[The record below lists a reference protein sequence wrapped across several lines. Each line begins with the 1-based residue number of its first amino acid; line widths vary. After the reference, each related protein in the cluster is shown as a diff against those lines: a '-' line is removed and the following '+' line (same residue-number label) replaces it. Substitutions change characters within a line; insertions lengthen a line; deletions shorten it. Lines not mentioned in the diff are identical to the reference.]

1 MLRDLKLF
9 RRNITKPESSENA
22 PVDAMDVDAP
32 DVHPVSDPDRPPLV
46 TIQEPQRVPRSVPDS
61 RTPLKPPV
69 PMRTPEK
76 PPAQPRNRFGWVH
89 KDGGGGDAVATPRS
103 FRTARVAASS
113 NQSESGSTQNT
124 PTRSVNKPSLNPGG
138 GIATW
143 SGSRPPLNNG
153 PRSAGFTAPSR
164 GLPIHQGLPMVVNT
178 VEVPHFELRE
188 DPSFWMDHNVQVVI
202 RVRPLNGMER
212 SLQGYS
218 RCLKQ
223 ESAQSITWIGH
234 PETRFTFDHVACETV
249 TQEMLFRVA
258 GLPMVE
264 NCLSGYNSC
273 MFAYGQTGS
282 GKTHTMLGE
291 IDELEV
297 RPGPDRGMTPRIFEF
312 LFARI
317 KAEEESRRDEKLK
330 YHCKCSFL
338 EIYNEQITDLLDPSS
353 TNLLLREDMK
363 KGVYV
368 ENLTEF
374 EVETVN
380 DILRLLIQGS
390 ANRRVAATNMNRE
403 SSRSHSVFTCII
415 ESRWEKDSTTNLR
428 FARLNLVDLAGSER
442 QKTSGADGERLKE
455 AASINRSLSTL
466 GHVIMVLVD
475 VAHGKQRH
483 IPYRDS
489 RLTFLLQDS
498 LGGNSKTMIIA
509 NVSPSVCCTNETL
522 STLKFAQRAK
532 LIQNNEELSVL
543 KRQNV
548 SRSLSFRTTIFGES
562 ESEECDTFASE
573 KLYEIDRKMDEMNGC
588 EELGSIRVSTKQLK
602 YLEKTLAGSLRRE
615 KMSDTTIKQLEAEI
629 EQLNRLVR
637 QREEDTRCTKMM
649 LRFREDK
656 IQRMEALLE
665 GVVPVDSYLLEE
677 NKAQSEEIQLLRTRV
692 DRNPELIQIF
702 DENPDLD
709 EQTISNR
716 IPKEASYVGI
726 CSGNKESDLLRIE
739 LERTREELDDCR
751 DKLKSCTEA
760 NTILSRDIDD
770 LQSQL
775 KKMKFPCHFS
785 PSAELQK
792 EQCLVSTAFQTPDEI
807 LLQKDQEKKSEM
819 GSAEQ
824 IMNLQLEL
832 DILKV
837 ILEEEK
843 VSRVKVE
850 ERVIHESNELVRVEE
865 SLKQISKHYDDSKNE
880 LKDARSVIDALE
892 SQQILSI
899 AELEDLRESNNQ
911 YVELLRKQEQ
921 EICNLKE
928 RIASHVEG
936 GEKLSF
942 SPQYPHD
949 QSFKWSE
956 DSPLPA
962 RLRRMQ
968 ASLEKAKKLNTRY
981 HADQASQVHDEQE
994 MDEVRRQVEAETAEV
1009 IVCLQE
1015 ELATLQQQ
1023 IEESRRNELEAKQ
1036 SWLLL
1041 ETELKD
1047 QNERLHF
1054 LTQDDQ
1060 RLRDLLL
1067 EKDDELRSLTQD
1079 WEQLACDITEVL
1091 ADGHTALEDA
1101 SDQLDSIVPSSSQRT
1116 WVGEQVGRIMRTVSQ
1131 KNLVIEEL
1139 QKCLGEAQ
1147 NIRSDMEWK
1156 LRSLRGAT
1164 LAITEAHQQE
1174 SSEKEREIQRLSSEL
1189 SESLSIISGLQ
1200 DNIKFKED
1208 QIRKSE
1214 VSATVA
1220 FITVNQLSEIN
1231 SRNLVE
1237 LQKTKLQLDDTSTKY
1252 LQKHALLQDQISS
1265 RSEVENEIQTLKLQ
1279 LEESE
1284 ENSENLKLELAREQV
1299 RVHAMEQQ
1307 LEKLEEEESKVEY
1320 DLLKTEEKLT
1330 EFKLGINILHT
1341 SMHQYVEDMEGI
1353 DKITSPTKDDITC
1366 TERICENQTEIENS
1380 QEISHNLS
1388 HYVRDVADDCMKTSA
1403 DGCTCDCPGIIK
1415 HTDYSPQRKV
1425 KDYILDE
1432 KEFEC
1437 GRTSRSP
1444 YNKEMTIL
1452 LLRKEIETA
1461 LESLKQVQ
1469 RQMNKLA
1476 DEKECIKQS
1485 ELRSRKG
1492 IEVLTTQI
1500 LKLQSEMIDKEK
1512 LIETRTL
1519 KLSHDLQM
1527 VEGVAKESVACWWKR
1542 KEELVSELHDAK
1554 LLAELKTIEASGL
1567 LNKLEEAQETMR
1579 EADITVNALVKANE
1593 AAKHEM
1599 KRYQAIEKSL
1609 ISERNNLISEVEST
1623 QASLNEKEHHH
1634 EQLEKR
1640 VSQSL
1645 AEVNSLVLAVDNIFM
1660 EAQDNLSEEVKLI
1673 GNDINC
1679 LRADLLQATGF
1690 TRTWLEEIW
1699 SEIVGRDCAVSIL
1712 HLCHMGILLE
1722 AVTGLNAEN
1731 GFLHN
1736 GLSESNAMVAI
1747 LKEHNFRAKKELEM
1761 CSILKGKLLVDVNNS
1776 FNRISR
1782 KEDEMGN
1789 LKAKLISFEKK
1800 ISDVQVQEELML
1812 ESAITALSDQEKLL
1826 RENDELRSQ
1835 LEKSLSLLAHV
1846 QRQHEMFRDLM
1857 YKDLGLVVDYTV
1869 SQSMQS
1875 GPQEVIEH
1883 FKKLIECQMESI
1895 MIGLSTKDLELL
1907 VLRSE
1912 IKQKAAESNKM
1923 VIQTVNAES
1932 EIETLNSIVEE
1943 MKKGI
1948 ALLMMDKAVDEQILV
1963 EKDAEMVLLRG
1974 ELEEVSF
1981 KLKQNSVSIL
1991 QLNEDMKAAERN
2003 AQLLEEIAGSQLLEV
2018 ECLRKEVMD
2027 DVDLQFKLTKADV
2040 DAMGQKLVHQNQV
2053 LQHELALLQ
2062 DLVSRQQTKWVEKNT
2077 ELNAAIESRQTAL
2090 NMIKLKSQETEALIR
2105 ATDDLNGQ
2113 NIALRNELADV
2124 LTDKGKLDAQ
2134 VQGLQMEVQM
2144 LVADLQSKE
2153 ADLESLSSCMS
2164 ALDLQNQKF
2173 QDDACSQQAFI
2184 SRLQTELDLKNN
2196 EIYDIQQSRS
2206 VAVNDLELKRL
2217 EGFVEGFGGK
2227 IFHSLDEVLSIIS
2240 FTTTMDEVFQDICE
2254 YEERASKFVA
2264 DYEGLEESVKELMS
2278 ENLFL
2283 QDELK
2288 RKDEVLKGMLF
2299 DLSLLQESTSNA
2311 KDQKDEVNEMLATLE
2326 SLDEELA
2333 LKSDELEEAGSH
2345 VQALEAELLEKN
2357 GIIGDLETE
2366 LAVKQASLQQI
2377 SDENVE
2383 LKAQREE
2390 ILEMKILLEE
2400 EVLEKNK
2407 VKERLE
2413 EDIVNLTNERVN
2425 LDSGILILKEQLEMA
2440 HALAEENEA
2449 IATEARQISESMK
2462 AYAEEKDEEVR
2473 LLERSVEELEGT
2485 VNVLENKREAEK
2497 QRLQREELEMELQA
2511 VKLQLVTVRED
2522 DGILRQLE
2530 ESVNELREAKKKIQI
2545 LQMDVSE
2552 KEAEIGQC
2560 KTHISELN
2568 IHAEAQAIEYKQ
2580 KFKELEALAK
2590 QVKIEPPSTSTCLTS
2605 TKSEKNVVKSRG
2617 SGSPFKCIGLGLGQ
2631 QINSEKDEE
2640 LTAKGRRIEELEAI
2654 AASRQKE
2661 EKEVAELRK
2670 QLNEFVEER
2679 QGWLDEINRRHTEMV
2694 AVRVASEELRQKYH
2708 LLSTENEMLKMD
2720 IIKYKKS
2727 VMELEDEVKK
2737 LSDQHNLQP
2746 RIHHHAKIKAWH
2758 IYLLVY

>member
-143 SGSRPPLNNG
+143 SGSRPPLSNG

-532 LIQNNEELSVL
+532 LIQNNAVVNEDFSEDVIALQHQIRLLKEELSVL

-692 DRNPELIQIF
+692 DRNPEVTRFALENIRLLDQLRRFQDFYEEGEREILLGEVSELRDQLIQIF

-716 IPKEASYVGI
+716 IPK
-726 CSGNKESDLLRIE
+726 

-760 NTILSRDIDD
+760 NTILSRDIDV

-1036 SWLLL
+1036 
-1041 ETELKD
+1041 
-1047 QNERLHF
+1047 N
-1054 LTQDDQ
+1054 DQ

-1609 ISERNNLISEVEST
+1609 ISERNSLISEVEST

-1812 ESAITALSDQEKLL
+1812 ERSNSMASELAILMKELDQNNRSAITALSDQEKLL

-2217 EGFVEGFGGK
+2217 EGVSLNQKISVAEEDNNKLKNIVLELKSENSRLFDDLQGRQMELECLSHNMHMLDQENCKLKGHCSSLEACLQSLQSDRDTKTSELEELQKFHSIISKELDLKTQDMNCHCQRMDALKGENDLLNDELKLVKQREQKILAVLCSSTKSCLDFVQFVEGFGGK

-2485 VNVLENKREAEK
+2485 VNVLENKVEIIRGEAEK

-2552 KEAEIGQC
+2552 KEAE
-2560 KTHISELN
+2560 
-2568 IHAEAQAIEYKQ
+2568 
-2580 KFKELEALAK
+2580 
-2590 QVKIEPPSTSTCLTS
+2590 V
-2605 TKSEKNVVKSRG
+2605 
-2617 SGSPFKCIGLGLGQ
+2617 
-2631 QINSEKDEE
+2631 
-2640 LTAKGRRIEELEAI
+2640 
-2654 AASRQKE
+2654 
-2661 EKEVAELRK
+2661 
-2670 QLNEFVEER
+2670 
-2679 QGWLDEINRRHTEMV
+2679 
-2694 AVRVASEELRQKYH
+2694 
-2708 LLSTENEMLKMD
+2708 
-2720 IIKYKKS
+2720 
-2727 VMELEDEVKK
+2727 
-2737 LSDQHNLQP
+2737 
-2746 RIHHHAKIKAWH
+2746 
-2758 IYLLVY
+2758 